1 MKRYF
6 TLLLLL
12 TAFGSVSTAQTPQ
25 FSMWVKLFIND
36 NPGNNK
42 QAYFGYDGN
51 ANDSLEGP
59 NAYTELMEGG
69 EQMYPP
75 PFQYNDVRFTGY
87 TIDRGYLG
95 DGSPIDIR
103 KKPDS
108 AAFVLNFELSITTLP
123 EATSASLIWDKN
135 LIPPIINHI
144 YLEPA
149 TIGPGP
155 GRKRTD
161 MKTESRFDMPNRDS
175 IGKYSKTLVT
185 IYYNCEPINSVS
197 DDEVL
202 DRSISLSSNPISEHS
217 TLSVFSG
224 RASGVSIA
232 LFDMTGRQI
241 QTIAHDLHVG
251 LNSIPLSKS
260 LFPASGA
267 YLVRIR
273 TSDSHGVANTTRIV
287 HVVK

>member
-1 MKRYF
+1 MKRYIF
-6 TLLLLL
+6 VALVVAL
-12 TAFGSVSTAQTPQ
+12 GSVTHAQTPQ
-25 FSMWVKLFIND
+25 FSMWVKMFIND
-36 NPGNNK
+36 NPGDNK
-42 QAYFGYDGN
+42 QAYFGYDAN
-51 ANDSLEGP
+51 ASDSLEGP
-59 NAYTELMEGG
+59 NAYTELMAGG

-87 TIDRGYLG
+87 TINRGYLG

-108 AAFVLNFELSITTLP
+108 ASFVLNFELSITTTT

-155 GRKRTD
+155 ARKRTD

-185 IYYNCEPINSVS
+185 IYYNREPINSVGE
-197 DDEVL
+197 DDAL
-202 DRSISLSSNPISEHS
+202 NRSITISSNPIFETS
-217 TLSVFSG
+217 TLSIFSE
-224 RASGVSIA
+224 RMKDVSIT

-241 QTIAHDLHVG
+241 QTIDQDLHVG

>member
-1 MKRYF
+1 MMKKYIP
-6 TLLLLL
+6 LLLLVML
-12 TAFGSVSTAQTPQ
+12 APAAHTQTPQ
-25 FSMWVKLFIND
+25 FSMWVKFFIND
-36 NPGNNK
+36 NPGNSK
-42 QAYFGYDGN
+42 EAYFGYDAN
-51 ANDSLEGP
+51 ASDSLEGK
-59 NAYTELMEGG
+59 NAYTELMPGG

-75 PFQYNDVRFTGY
+75 PFQYNDIRFTGY
-87 TIDRGYLG
+87 TINRGYLG

-108 AAFVLNFELSITTLP
+108 SSFVLNYELSLTTLQ

-135 LIPPIINHI
+135 LIPAIINHI

-185 IYYNCEPINSVS
+185 IYYNREPSSSVS
-197 DDEVL
+197 EDERL
-202 DRSISLSSNPISEHS
+202 DRSLTLSSNPISEQS
-217 TLSVFSG
+217 AVNIFTDRTSEV
-224 RASGVSIA
+224 IITM
-232 LFDMTGRQI
+232 FDMTGRQI
-241 QTIAHDLHVG
+241 LRIEQELHLG

-267 YLVRIR
+267 YFVRIR
-273 TSDSHGVANTTRIV
+273 TSDSHGAANTSRIV

>member
-1 MKRYF
+1 
-6 TLLLLL
+6 
-12 TAFGSVSTAQTPQ
+12 
-25 FSMWVKLFIND
+25 MWVKMFIND

-42 QAYFGYDGN
+42 QAYFGYDVN

-59 NAYTELMEGG
+59 NAYTELMPGG

-75 PFQYNDVRFTGY
+75 PFQYNDIRFTGY
-87 TIDRGYLG
+87 TIDRGYLS

-108 AAFVLNFELSITTLP
+108 ATFVLNFELSITTLSD
-123 EATSASLIWDKN
+123 ATSASLIWDKN
-135 LIPPIINHI
+135 LIPAIINHI

-155 GRKRTD
+155 ARKRTD
-161 MKTESRFDMPNRDS
+161 MKTVSRFDMPNRDS
-175 IGKYSKTLVT
+175 IAKYSKTLVT
-185 IYYNCEPINSVS
+185 IYYNREPINSVS
-197 DDEVL
+197 DDEIL
-202 DRSISLSSNPISEHS
+202 DRSVTISSNPISES
-217 TLSVFSG
+217 GTVNVFLERTSEVSVT
-224 RASGVSIA
+224 
-232 LFDMTGRQI
+232 LFDMTGREIHNIDQE
-241 QTIAHDLHVG
+241 LYVG

-273 TSDSHGVANTTRIV
+273 TSDSQGMANTSRIIQ
-287 HVVK
+287 VVK

>member
-1 MKRYF
+1 MKRYVF
-6 TLLLLL
+6 VALVVAL
-12 TAFGSVSTAQTPQ
+12 ASVTHAQTPQ
-25 FSMWVKLFIND
+25 FSMWVKMFIND
-36 NPGNNK
+36 IPGNNK
-42 QAYFGYDGN
+42 QAYFGYDAN
-51 ANDSLEGP
+51 ASDSLEGP
-59 NAYTELMEGG
+59 NAYTELMAGG
-69 EQMYPP
+69 EQMYPA

-87 TIDRGYLG
+87 TIDRGYMG

-108 AAFVLNFELSITTLP
+108 ASFVLNYELSITVTT

-135 LIPPIINHI
+135 LIPAIVNHI

-155 GRKRTD
+155 ARKRTD

-175 IGKYSKTLVT
+175 IGKYSKTLIT
-185 IYYNCEPINSVS
+185 IYYNREPVNSVS
-197 DDEVL
+197 EDDIL
-202 DRSISLSSNPISEHS
+202 DRSVTISSNPISES
-217 TLSVFSG
+217 GAVNVFLERTSQ
-224 RASGVSIA
+224 VSIT

-241 QTIAHDLHVG
+241 QSIDQELRVG

-273 TSDSHGVANTTRIV
+273 TSDSHGIANTSRIV
-287 HVVK
+287 QVVK

>member
-1 MKRYF
+1 MMKRYIP
-6 TLLLLL
+6 LLLLVML
-12 TAFGSVSTAQTPQ
+12 APPVHAQTPQ
-25 FSMWVKLFIND
+25 FSMWIKFFIND

-42 QAYFGYDGN
+42 EAYFGYDAN
-51 ANDSLEGP
+51 ASDSLEGK
-59 NAYTELMEGG
+59 NAYTELMASG

-75 PFQYNDVRFTGY
+75 PFQYNDIRFTGY
-87 TIDRGYLG
+87 TINRGYLG
-95 DGSPIDIR
+95 DGGPIDIR

-108 AAFVLNFELSITTLP
+108 SSFELNYELSLTTLQ

-135 LIPPIINHI
+135 LIPAIINHI

-155 GRKRTD
+155 ARKRTD

-175 IGKYSKTLVT
+175 ISKYSKTLVT
-185 IYYNCEPINSVS
+185 IYYNREPSTSVS
-197 DDEVL
+197 VDKTF
-202 DRSISLSSNPISEHS
+202 DRSIAISSNPISETS
-217 TLSVFSG
+217 TLSVFCEQTAELG
-224 RASGVSIA
+224 ITM
-232 LFDMTGRQI
+232 FDMTGRQI
-241 QTIAHDLHVG
+241 QSIDQELQVG
-251 LNSIPLSKS
+251 VNIIPLSKS

-273 TSDSHGVANTTRIV
+273 TSNTQRVANTSRIV